1 MRKKIKERIK
11 NQLRVFSHSSD
22 LSFNPGFSERV
33 IGKIEEIEKRERTML
48 DFYVSLRTVFRKVA
62 LIGAIILLVL
72 LSYNIWIGDSFSE
85 EEAVF
90 ASDAVY
96 YELNNLPLF

>member
-11 NQLRVFSHSSD
+11 NQLRVFSRSSD
-22 LSFNPGFSERV
+22 LSFSPGFSERV
-33 IGKIEEIEKRERTML
+33 MERINEIEKRERMML
-48 DFYVSLRTVFRKVA
+48 DFYGSLKTVFRKIA
-62 LIGAIILLVL
+62 LIGAIVLLVL
-72 LSYNIWIGDSFSE
+72 LSYNIKIGDNFSE

-96 YELNNLPLF
+96 NELHNLPLF